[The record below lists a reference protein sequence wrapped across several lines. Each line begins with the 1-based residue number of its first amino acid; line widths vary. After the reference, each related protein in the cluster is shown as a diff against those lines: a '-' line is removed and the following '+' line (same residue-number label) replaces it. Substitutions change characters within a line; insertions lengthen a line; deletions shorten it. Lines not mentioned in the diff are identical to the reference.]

1 MRLSELMR
9 SAATTD
15 PEEAREVFA
24 EFQDYIERN
33 QLGLTKFG
41 GPMRREIPSLLR
53 RLERI
58 SHCLELAEAGDPLDE
73 ETET

>member
-1 MRLSELMR
+1 MKLSELMR

-24 EFQDYIERN
+24 DFQAFVERN
-33 QLGLTKFG
+33 QWGLTNLG
-41 GPMRREIPSLLR
+41 GPMRQEIFSLLR

-58 SHCLELAEAGDPLDE
+58 AHCLELAEAGDPLDDS
-73 ETET
+73 ET